1 MVQKNV
7 FSWLSIGM
15 ALASAVAIY
24 FLPAF
29 SLLFLILLIANM
41 LLAVYSGLRLQRDSV
56 MARPHSEEQG
66 RKQSGVL
73 LVCRLLVGALFIFSS
88 FTKGVDPLGTKYK
101 MLDYLS
107 VYGMTWLNDF
117 AMVLAMFMILAE
129 FIVGICLI
137 TNIFPRLAVLG
148 ATLLMLFFTTTTLFD
163 AIYDLV
169 PDCGCFG
176 TAIKMSNWQTFYKN
190 LVIDAVLIPLILNN
204 KQLKNSLR
212 WPVQFAIGCAY
223 ALAFLAFE
231 IYNYRHLPVVDFMNW
246 KVGKQMNAEPAEESR
261 IYLTYR
267 NKVTSETQEYLSPD
281 YPWNDSVWMSQWEFV
296 DQRVEGGNNYLGFS
310 ALDED
315 GNDVTENIL
324 TTENLLMF
332 TSHDLS
338 KVTEKEWSKIKE
350 ITEAAEN
357 NGFTVVW
364 AVANPPEYVEQLR
377 EKYGFLYEVYYG
389 DELEIKTIVRFNP
402 GLIWLDNG
410 LVKDKWSA
418 IDFPVGQKLQAIVGS
433 KQE

>member
-1 MVQKNV
+1 MIQKPV
-7 FSWLSIGM
+7 FSWISIGV

-29 SLLFLILLIANM
+29 SLWFLAILLLN
-41 LLAVYSGLRLQRDSV
+41 LLIPIVF
-56 MARPHSEEQG
+56 
-66 RKQSGVL
+66 RKSYGPSAL

-117 AMVLAMFMILAE
+117 ALALAMLMILAE
-129 FIVGICLI
+129 FIVGICLV

-163 AIYDLV
+163 ALYDLV

-190 LVIDAVLIPLILNN
+190 LVIDAVLLPLILNN
-204 KQLKNSLR
+204 KQLENSLK
-212 WPVQFAIGCAY
+212 WPVQFIIGCVY

-267 NKVTSETQEYLSPD
+267 NKTTGETQEYLSPD

-296 DQRVEGGNNYLGFS
+296 DQRLEGGGNFLGFS

-332 TSHDLS
+332 TSNDLS
-338 KVTEKEWSKIKE
+338 KVTEKEWSKIKV
-350 ITEAAEN
+350 ITEASEEH
-357 NGFTVVW
+357 GFTVVW

-377 EKYGFLYEVYYG
+377 EKHDFLYEVYYG

-418 IDFPVGQKLQAIVGS
+418 IDFPQGKKLEVLFN
-433 KQE
+433 

>member
-1 MVQKNV
+1 MRNN
-7 FSWLSIGM
+7 STIPWMSIGV
-15 ALASAVAIY
+15 ALASAVGIY
-24 FLPAF
+24 FVPAF
-29 SLLFLILLIANM
+29 SWLFLA
-41 LLAVYSGLRLQRDSV
+41 
-56 MARPHSEEQG
+56 
-66 RKQSGVL
+66 VL
-73 LVCRLLVGALFIFSS
+73 LLNLLVSIVFSKRYSPTALTVCRLLVGALFIFSS

-101 MLDYLS
+101 MLDYLA

-117 AMVLAMFMILAE
+117 ALVLAMLMILAE

-137 TNIFPRLAVLG
+137 TKIFPRLAVLG

-163 AIYDLV
+163 ALYDLV

-190 LVIDAVLIPLILNN
+190 LVIDVVLIPLIFNN
-204 KQLKNSLR
+204 KLLKSKLSKST
-212 WPVQFAIGCAY
+212 QFIIGCLY
-223 ALAFLAFE
+223 ALAFLGFE
-231 IYNYRHLPVVDFMNW
+231 LYNYRHLPVVDFMNW
-246 KVGKQMNAEPAEESR
+246 KVGKQLTTGTTEESK

-267 NKVTSETQEYLSPD
+267 NKATGETKEYLSPN

-296 DQRVEGGNNYLGFS
+296 DQRVEGGANFLGFS

-332 TSHDLS
+332 TSHDLT
-338 KVTEKEWSKIKE
+338 KVTEKEWEKIRE
-350 ITEAAEN
+350 ITEAVEKHD
-357 NGFTVVW
+357 FTVVW
-364 AVANPPEYVEQLR
+364 TVADEPEYVEQLR
-377 EKYGFLYEVYYG
+377 EKYDFLYEVYYA
-389 DELEIKTIVRFNP
+389 DELEIKPIVRSNP

-418 IDFPVGQKLQAIVGS
+418 VDFPQRKKLE
-433 KQE
+433 KLFK